1 MGVAHSVKK
10 MSVEEFLVWQQRQDR
25 LYELVDGLPFLSL
38 KAMTGASSN
47 HDTVTVN
54 ALGLLFN
61 QLKGKPCRPR
71 TQDIAVKIPAGNVR
85 RPDVLVEC
93 GTPGPK
99 DMTAVEPRLVVEV
112 LSPSTM
118 QFDRFRKLEE
128 YKTVPELQVILL
140 VDTEAPQVAVHRR
153 IGGQWAVAVI
163 EDIGDSIPL
172 DEIGAALPLRDLY
185 EGVQFAEDRQV

>member
-1 MGVAHSVKK
+1 MGVAHSLKK
-10 MSVEEFLVWQQRQDR
+10 MSVEEFLDWQTKQER
-25 LYELVDGLPFLSL
+25 LYELVDGMPFLSL

-61 QLKGKPCRPR
+61 RLKGTPCRPR

-93 GTPGPK
+93 GTPGPR
-99 DMTAVEPRLVVEV
+99 DMTAVEPRLVIEV

-128 YKTVPELQVILL
+128 YRTVPELQVILL
-140 VDTEAPQVAVHRR
+140 VDTEAPQVVVHRR
-153 IGGQWAVAVI
+153 VEGQWTVAVI
-163 EDIGDSIPL
+163 ENIDASIAL
-172 DEIGAALPLRDLY
+172 DEIDAALPMRDLY
-185 EGVQFAEDRQV
+185 EGVQFAEGSQS